1 MLGYRKS
8 LWYLGVV
15 GLVVL
20 FIVNYFELSDWRQAI
35 IPVLSVLALV
45 SLLVGF
51 ASLLLTF
58 KQRATAE
65 AFIGSAVGLASLAM
79 LWLLGVTLSRL
90 LIFVALS
97 FFASLVFVLANWVKG
112 RAAR

>member
-58 KQRATAE
+58 KQRVTAE
-65 AFIGSAVGLASLAM
+65 AFIGSAVGLASLVM